1 MKLRENISSKQVIS
15 CLVILVL
22 VLALGINVYAY
33 ENRFKAKQEVVI
45 LEYGESLSKDYAE
58 YIDANKE
65 IIKKTALDVSELD
78 NMKEGTYQ
86 VTASYQDKKVS
97 FRVEVKDTVKPE
109 VMLLNDGKYTC
120 VAGKDLLA
128 VSIVEK
134 MEDKAGIQSVAFEGN
149 QTAIETDSENL
160 LDNVGVKYE
169 EAGTY
174 ENKVIV
180 TDANGN
186 KQEKAIT
193 IEVVED
199 YLAHVS
205 GFKDITVEQG
215 TSVDW
220 LADIQKDERVVN
232 IEADASNVKIDTPG
246 TYELVYKIHGDDGK
260 TVVEKKVNV
269 SVIAPVVT
277 FDSSSGGSYAGGTSK
292 GSRGGGSSSGHR
304 GNSSNNNGSS
314 SGSTSGGNGSSGG
327 HKAGDSWTSETDS
340 WGFVGGGTEGDGGNT
355 SESGSFDW

>member
-97 FRVEVKDTVKPE
+97 IRVEVKDTVKPE

-134 MEDKAGIQSVAFEGN
+134 MEDKAGIQSVAFAES
-149 QTAIETDSENL
+149 QTVIETDSDNY
-160 LDNVGVKYE
+160 LDAVGLKYDK
-169 EAGTY
+169 AGTY

-180 TDANGN
+180 TDTNGN

-215 TSVDW
+215 ASVEWMDGITKDDKI
-220 LADIQKDERVVN
+220 ADIEV
-232 IEADASNVKIDTPG
+232 DASAVDLNTAG
-246 TYELVYKIHGDDGK
+246 SYEVTYKIHGDDGK

-269 SVIAPVVT
+269 SVIVPVVT
-277 FDSSSGGSYAGGTSK
+277 YNPQNNSSSGSRSSSGGRGSSSSGRNGSSSGGSGGSL
-292 GSRGGGSSSGHR
+292 GNSSGGGS
-304 GNSSNNNGSS
+304 GS
-314 SGSTSGGNGSSGG
+314 G
-327 HKAGDSWTSETDS
+327 HKAGDTFTGTQE
-340 WGFVGGGTEGDGGNT
+340 GGKHYIGGGSEESGSNWSEG
-355 SESGSFDW
+355 GSFDW

>member
-65 IIKKTALDVSELD
+65 IIKKTVLDVSELD

-149 QTAIETDSENL
+149 QMGIETDSENL

-186 KQEKAIT
+186 KQEIAIT

-246 TYELVYKIHGDDGK
+246 TYEMVYKIHGDDGK

-277 FDSSSGGSYAGGTSK
+277 YDSSSGGSYADGTSK

-314 SGSTSGGNGSSGG
+314 SGSTSGG
-327 HKAGDSWTSETDS
+327 HKAGDSWTSETEDS
-340 WGFVGGGTEGDGGNT
+340 GYIEDGSKPGTGNWSEG
-355 SESGSFDW
+355 GSFNW